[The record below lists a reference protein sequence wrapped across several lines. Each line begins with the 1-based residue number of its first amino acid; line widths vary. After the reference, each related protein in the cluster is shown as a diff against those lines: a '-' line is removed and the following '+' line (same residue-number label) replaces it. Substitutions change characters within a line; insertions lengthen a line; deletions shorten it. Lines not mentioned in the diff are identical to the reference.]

1 MRLAAGE
8 HSREETVSSTDAEVR
23 IGDRYDV
30 VILGGGLSGHTLA
43 LQLKSARPESTVL
56 IAERRAEPAPEAAFK
71 VGESTVEISA
81 HYFSEVVG
89 MKEHLETEQLH
100 KAGLRYFFPADS
112 NEDIAARFEWGPAQF
127 APKVA
132 YQLDRGRFENA
143 LWEASDAA
151 GVHVLGGSTADSVEF
166 GEDEHTVTLS
176 HDGSTTHV
184 KARWVVDATGRAG
197 VIRRKLGLEREV
209 DHKINASWFRLAG
222 GIDISDWSNDPGWQR
237 RVASRS
243 VRHQSTNHLMGEG
256 YWVWLIPLVSGP
268 ISIGIVAD
276 PRFHPY
282 EQIDTLDGALE
293 WLRGHEPQLG
303 AIATERRDQ
312 VEDFLTFEHF
322 SYGCE
327 RVYSPDR
334 WALSGEAGVFID
346 PLYSPGSDF
355 IAMGNTFITDLVT
368 RELNGDDIGERLEF
382 YNSHILLLFNAY
394 LGIYTDHYAEFGNQH
409 VMAMKLL
416 WDFSIYW
423 SISSLR
429 FVNGKLTD
437 LPFTQAIM
445 PHLGSVFQMTARMQQ
460 VFRGWHRLSSPQ
472 QWPGFVGSNGIPLV
486 HEKQAA
492 LDTPISDD
500 EELKARFAANS
511 EFLRALAV
519 LIFHEALRSL
529 SLPAIEENQPIN
541 PLALSLDPDRWEVDG
556 LFDEAGLSLARAREI
571 APGVDEQWLGEQLA
585 AA

>member
-1 MRLAAGE
+1 
-8 HSREETVSSTDAEVR
+8 VSSTDADVHTD
-23 IGDRYDV
+23 DRFDV

-43 LQLKSARPESTVL
+43 LQIKGARPETSVL
-56 IAERRAEPAPEAAFK
+56 IAERRGELAPEAAFK

-89 MKEHLETEQLH
+89 MKEHLESEQLQ
-100 KAGLRYFFPADS
+100 KSGLRYFFPAGG
-112 NEDIAARFEWGPAQF
+112 NEDITARFEWGPAQF

-143 LWEASDAA
+143 LWEATEAA
-151 GVHVLGGSTADSVEF
+151 GVRVLAGSTVDDIDF
-166 GEDEHTVTLS
+166 GEDEHTVVLS
-176 HDGSTTHV
+176 HDGSTTRV
-184 KARWVVDATGRAG
+184 KGRWVVGATGRAG

-209 DHKINASWFRLAG
+209 DHKINAAWFRLAG
-222 GIDISDWSNDPGWQR
+222 GIDISDWSNDPEWQA
-237 RVASRS
+237 RVASRT

-282 EQIDTLDGALE
+282 ERINTLDGALD
-293 WLRGHEPQLG
+293 WLQAHEPQLG

-355 IAMGNTFITDLVT
+355 IAMGNTFISDLVT
-368 RELNGDDIGERLEF
+368 RDLNGEDIGERLEF
-382 YNSHILLLFNAY
+382 YNSHFLLLFNAY
-394 LGIYTDHYAEFGNQH
+394 LGIYTDHYAELGNQH

-429 FVNGKLTD
+429 FVNNKLTD
-437 LPFTQAIM
+437 LPFTQAIL
-445 PHLGSVFQMTARMQQ
+445 PQLGLVFQMTARLQQ
-460 VFRGWHRLSSPQ
+460 LFRDWHRLSSPEQ
-472 QWPGFVGSNGIPLV
+472 RPGFVGTNHIPFV
-486 HEKQAA
+486 HEKHVA
-492 LDTPISDD
+492 LNTTVEDD
-500 EELKARFAANS
+500 EELKAMFAANT

-519 LIFHEALRSL
+519 LIFHEAVQSL
-529 SLPAIEENQPIN
+529 SLPMFDENQPVN
-541 PLALSLDPDRWEVDG
+541 PLAVSLDPERWETDG

-571 APGVDEQWLGEQLA
+571 APGVDKQWLGQPLA
-585 AA
+585 TA